1 MRHVL
6 RLDHSLTYGFHCR
19 IHLVFVAGNLRLT
32 VVNAR
37 LPVVGVV
44 HRYRVRIVDVV
55 DNHIALVARHNP
67 HAVVGTAC
75 RGLHD
80 GHFTTRI
87 DESHAVLQVYTKLVL
102 RAARHDTLRRISK
115 QHERK
120 VDGINAQVEQRAA
133 AQFRPAYALLM
144 LYRITKIGRQ
154 HAWAAYQPAA
164 VRHTYNLL

>member
-6 RLDHSLTYGFHCR
+6 RFDHTLTDGFHCR
-19 IHLVFVAGNLRLT
+19 IHLVFVTGNLRLT
-32 VVNAR
+32 VVNAL

-75 RGLHD
+75 RGLHHS
-80 GHFTTRI
+80 HFASGI
-87 DESHAVLQVYTKLVL
+87 DESHAVLQVDTKLVL

-115 QHERK
+115 QHISQIDR
-120 VDGINAQVEQRAA
+120 INAQVEQRAA
-133 AQFRPAYALLM
+133 AQFRLAYALLL
-144 LYRITKIGRQ
+144 LYRITQIGSKHVR
-154 HAWAAYQPAA
+154 AAYQLTAM
-164 VRHTYNLL
+164 RHTYNFL